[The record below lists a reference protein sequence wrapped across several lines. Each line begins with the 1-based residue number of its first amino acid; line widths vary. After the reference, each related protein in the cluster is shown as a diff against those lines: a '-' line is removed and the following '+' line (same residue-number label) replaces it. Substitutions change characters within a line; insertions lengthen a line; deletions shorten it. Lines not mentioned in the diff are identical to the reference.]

1 MIDEIL
7 REAETK
13 MKKSVEVAH
22 EEFATIRTGRAN
34 IGMLSGITAEYYGTQ
49 TPLNQ
54 LASVQVPEARTMIIT
69 PYDKG
74 AMREI
79 EVSLRNSDLGVNPT
93 NNGDTLRIN
102 LPELTEERRKDY
114 VKLARSRAEDGK
126 VSIRAVRGTAK
137 KQMEALVKDK
147 NQEIGEDEGARGE
160 KSLETLTKK
169 YTDQVDEALAA
180 KETELTTL

>member
-13 MKKSVEVAH
+13 MKKSIEVAH

-34 IGMLSGITAEYYGTQ
+34 IGMLNGITAEYYGTQ

-69 PYDKG
+69 PFDKG
-74 AMREI
+74 AMHEI
-79 EVSLRNSDLGVNPT
+79 EAALRGSDLGVNPT
-93 NNGDTLRIN
+93 NNGDYLRVI
-102 LPELTEERRKDY
+102 LPDLTAERRKEY
-114 VKLARSRAEDGK
+114 VKLAKTRAEDAK
-126 VSIRAVRGTAK
+126 ISVRAVRGTAK
-137 KQMEALVKDK
+137 KQIESLVKQK
-147 NQEIGEDEGARGE
+147 ETSEDDGARGE
-160 KSLETLTKK
+160 KNLETLTKK